1 MSRNGIILTL
11 FIYQRWCENYS
22 DKWKSMFRVLII
34 CPHWHGDDQIF
45 KFFRIK
51 PCRWIGYLH
60 IVANSTK
67 FAGLNHNIEFEFQ
80 EHSMMD
86 WSNKWIQ
93 NFFARSVIVLKRV
106 CHFRELHE
114 YMILVFITKTLNLF
128 FILVELLT

>member
-51 PCRWIGYLH
+51 AWRWIGCLH
-60 IVANSTK
+60 IEFNSSK
-67 FAGLNHNIEFEFQ
+67 FAGLDHIIEFETQ
-80 EHSMMD
+80 EHRIMD
-86 WSNKWIQ
+86 FSIDRINE
-93 NFFARSVIVLKRV
+93 F
-106 CHFRELHE
+106 
-114 YMILVFITKTLNLF
+114 KTAL
-128 FILVELLT
+128 